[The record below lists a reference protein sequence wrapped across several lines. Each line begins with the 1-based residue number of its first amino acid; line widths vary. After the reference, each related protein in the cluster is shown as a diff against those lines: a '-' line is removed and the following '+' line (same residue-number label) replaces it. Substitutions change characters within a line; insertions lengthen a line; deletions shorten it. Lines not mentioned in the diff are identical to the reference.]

1 MKKKK
6 VAVFAGVI
14 VLLAAIGGAGY
25 YYRDQIMEMV
35 PFLNFA
41 RSDDR
46 VYVEK
51 VGKIMNQFY
60 GVANR
65 YNGVVEAQ
73 DTYDVN
79 VDTDRTI
86 KEVLVSVG
94 DTVEV
99 GQQLVIY
106 DTQEIEMQKRQ
117 AELEL
122 QSMQNEIATYRKQIE
137 VLRKE
142 RDTVAEADKF
152 SYTTEIQSLE
162 NNIEQ
167 SNFDLESKQL
177 EIDKYQEQITD
188 SIVVSKNSGIVRTIN
203 ESGYDDNGNTVAF
216 MTVQQAGGY
225 RIKGSIS
232 EQNVWNLE
240 EGQTVIIH
248 SRVNA
253 DVTWD
258 GVITKID
265 RESTMSGNNN
275 GNMGYDS
282 YEGAESATKYPFYVE
297 VQSQNDLM
305 LGQHVYMELDEG
317 QKEEKEGLWLYSYYI
332 VFEDDETA
340 AENMF
345 GELETTEMTEM
356 VMPEMAE
363 SIDSD
368 STETAPVRKA
378 YVWAANE
385 KNRIEKRYI
394 TLGQYDAELDEYEI
408 LDGLTEED
416 YIAWPMEGLYEG
428 VITVTNE
435 EDIDYSSPLYNSGE
449 DTETNLE
456 DYDYDTDGL
465 DLDSM
470 DGIDGMETDDFYN
483 RDTLELENGDD
494 SVDGDYMDDL
504 EDIEDVE
511 NIDDLDDN
519 EGEEI

>member
-6 VAVFAGVI
+6 VAVFVGVV

-79 VDTDRTI
+79 VDTERTI

-137 VLRKE
+137 VLKKE

-162 NNIEQ
+162 NSIEQ

-188 SIVVSKNSGIVRTIN
+188 SMVVSKNSGIVRTIN
-203 ESGYDDNGNTVAF
+203 ESGFDDNGNSVAF

-232 EQNVWNLE
+232 EQNVWNVE

-317 QKEEKEGLWLYSYYI
+317 QQEEKEGLWLYSYYI
-332 VFEDDETA
+332 VFEDDEA
-340 AENMF
+340 AENVF
-345 GELETTEMTEM
+345 DDYDTTEMTEM
-356 VMPEMAE
+356 LELPEMTE
-363 SIDSD
+363 SIDTD
-368 STETAPVRKA
+368 STETVPVRKA

-385 KNRIEKRYI
+385 KNRIEKRYV

-435 EDIDYSSPLYNSGE
+435 EDVDYSSPLYNSGE
-449 DTETNLE
+449 DTETDFEE
-456 DYDYDTDGL
+456 DGVDLDNIDDY
-465 DLDSM
+465 DSM
-470 DGIDGMETDDFYN
+470 DETNLDGFN
-483 RDTLELENGDD
+483 SRDMLELENDD
-494 SVDGDYMDDL
+494 GFYDENDTD
-504 EDIEDVE
+504 DIEDVE
-511 NIDDLDDN
+511 DIEDIEGIDDT